1 MHDFPE
7 FTAKSIKEI
16 MKEIVD
22 MAKSPGGNEEFQD
35 IDLGLKL
42 IDTISEELTQDNL
55 MEMTA
60 AELVPDN
67 EEDEGRVPEKNCY

>member
-1 MHDFPE
+1 
-7 FTAKSIKEI
+7 

>member
-42 IDTISEELTQDNL
+42 IGTTSEELTQDNL

>member
-42 IDTISEELTQDNL
+42 IDPWGNH
-55 MEMTA
+55 
-60 AELVPDN
+60 VGP
-67 EEDEGRVPEKNCY
+67 

>member
-35 IDLGLKL
+35 IDLGLKI